1 MSPKKKVRN
10 TNEAEN
16 AIWTLSISHLC
27 PSLYGHFIL
36 LPLKTSFLW
45 SLLHKKKLLNVH
57 FQIPNV
63 CIIIRPPEK
72 KKKHLIFLIQLLNFF
87 GKNSEEDS
95 TSKLLGKEL

>member
-1 MSPKKKVRN
+1 MSPKKKKVRN

-45 SLLHKKKLLNVH
+45 SLAHKKKLLNVH

-63 CIIIRPPEK
+63 HIIIRPPEK
-72 KKKHLIFLIQLLNFF
+72 KKKPLNFP
-87 GKNSEEDS
+87 DP
-95 TSKLLGKEL
+95 TYKLLGKEL